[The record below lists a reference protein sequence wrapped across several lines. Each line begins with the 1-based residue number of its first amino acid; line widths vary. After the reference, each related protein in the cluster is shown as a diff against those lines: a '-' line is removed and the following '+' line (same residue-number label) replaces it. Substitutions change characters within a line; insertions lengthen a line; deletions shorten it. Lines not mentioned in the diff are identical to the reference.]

1 MQSLKCQRFC
11 SGSSVLKKM
20 HIFMFADT
28 CIVVTSLW
36 RMTLLFLL
44 YMLPK
49 STWCHTWQ
57 RSVWNICRRKW
68 NPAMFACCWAIVIC
82 LMRLN
87 WCNVAG
93 MSLTLGLR
101 RCFSQMT
108 SLMYV
113 DHKTLQEM
121 LGRQTLCVDETKV
134 FDAAK
139 RWAEAECLRRG
150 HDPSPQQC
158 REMLGD
164 ALYLLRFP
172 TMTLGDFADGA
183 GQSGLLSVQE
193 TNDLFFNFS
202 ANKKPELRF
211 PTTPRKGRPLCC
223 QRFISVN
230 TSGMIFGTKWDCIK
244 FSVDRDISV
253 VGFGLYRTVCR
264 NIEYEVHIAIM
275 QCGET
280 LRQQSQYICPDGS
293 SNTVHVLFG
302 TPLQIEAGKNY
313 KACFYQSDVLLDIYG
328 EGGKSHISYGGVNFT
343 FTTFCVSSGASRLS
357 RSTNVERGQI
367 PEILFYHWYWC
378 DVWYCISS
386 CLCSHDE
393 TGHCNNLPLL
403 QVSVK

>member
-1 MQSLKCQRFC
+1 MSTILLRLQCFEKDAYFYVCRYLYCGDISLKNDTA
-11 SGSSVLKKM
+11 LPTLYAAKKYM
-20 HIFMFADT
+20 MPHLAEICVEHLQEEVEPSNVCLLLSHSHLFDETELMQHCWDVIDT
-28 CIVVTSLW
+28 RTKEVFQSDDFTD
-36 RMTLLFLL
+36 
-44 YMLPK
+44 
-49 STWCHTWQ
+49 
-57 RSVWNICRRKW
+57 
-68 NPAMFACCWAIVIC
+68 
-82 LMRLN
+82 
-87 WCNVAG
+87 
-93 MSLTLGLR
+93 
-101 RCFSQMT
+101 
-108 SLMYV
+108 V

-134 FDAAK
+134 FAAAK
-139 RWAEAECLRRG
+139 RWAEAECLRQGR
-150 HDPSPQQC
+150 DPSPQQC
-158 REMLGD
+158 REVLGD

-378 DVWYCISS
+378 DV
-386 CLCSHDE
+386 
-393 TGHCNNLPLL
+393 
-403 QVSVK
+403 